1 MLVELLLIFLAVV
14 LVGAAAGE
22 VLAVVKHL
30 RATERMEDAVNR
42 LVNVV
47 ANPDQAWYWT
57 DEWQRGEREADEAIA
72 EGRLVGTMTTEEFLA
87 WVDRVHAEAKA
98 RAAA

>member
-30 RATERMEDAVNR
+30 RATERMEDA
-42 LVNVV
+42 
-47 ANPDQAWYWT
+47 
-57 DEWQRGEREADEAIA
+57 
-72 EGRLVGTMTTEEFLA
+72 